1 MNIGTLGQP
10 NVVAIQH
17 QGKIYELYII
27 NIFYEKY
34 IYIFKN

>member
-17 QGKIYELYII
+17 QGKIYKLCII
-27 NIFYEKY
+27 NECYKNIFLS
-34 IYIFKN
+34 